1 MSAQPYEIIAA
12 PYTLYLAAV
21 GTAFPDPGEAPAAGF
36 TKIGSS
42 GDLRYNEDG
51 VTISLP
57 QTIEIFRPVGSP
69 RPVKAFRT
77 EEDLMISLVLH
88 DMRQEMMKYL
98 LNGNALTDI
107 AAASG
112 VAGHRKLAIAKGG
125 DVTQYAALLRG
136 LSAYDDAMNVD
147 WRVPRVILSGEP
159 EIVGKKGEPAGL
171 LFELQAIEDPDY
183 AGGVFGEIL
192 MVDAVALP

>member
-1 MSAQPYEIIAA
+1 MPAPFEIIAA
-12 PYTLYLAAV
+12 PYTLWLAAV
-21 GTAFPDPGEAPAAGF
+21 GTSFPDPGEAPSASF

-51 VTISLP
+51 VTVSLP
-57 QTIEIFRPVGSP
+57 QTIELFRPVGSP

-88 DMRQEMMKYL
+88 DMRQEMMKYI
-98 LNGNALTDI
+98 LNGNALTDV
-107 AAASG
+107 AAVSG
-112 VAGHRKLAIAKGG
+112 VAGYRRLAIAKGG

-136 LSAYDDAMNVD
+136 LSAYDDAMYCD
-147 WRVPRVILSGEP
+147 WRIPRVVIGGEP

-183 AGGVFGEIL
+183 ANGVFGEIL
-192 MVDAVALP
+192 MQDAAAL